1 MRPRSRRC
9 RSAAAVDSPIKKKF
23 PPESQESERDICA
36 KIKLMCPPKAATATT
51 KTAERRSQ
59 RSTVALQTSVAVLQA
74 KDYKCHMIA

>member
-1 MRPRSRRC
+1 MC
-9 RSAAAVDSPIKKKF
+9 QDKINV
-23 PPESQESERDICA
+23 PPQSSNSNN
-36 KIKLMCPPKAATATT
+36 K